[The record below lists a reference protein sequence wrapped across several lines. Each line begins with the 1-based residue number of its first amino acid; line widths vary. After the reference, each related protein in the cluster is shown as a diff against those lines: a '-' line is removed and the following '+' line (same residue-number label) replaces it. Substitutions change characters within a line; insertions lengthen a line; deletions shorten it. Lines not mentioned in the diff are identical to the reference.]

1 MNERMESIKFD
12 DRKGLEN
19 LKETDN
25 FYLDPDLQKELRDL
39 TVGDPKVL
47 RENSASILSNLKRL
61 REKDQKLGSSFK
73 LNINDAREYTSIL
86 RPCHDTSGQALLQI
100 LEDGKFLPQY
110 EVTKQYSGIESRTT
124 ETDKGI
130 NSDLSVFCTF
140 DLFRGFMGNNYSVIF
155 KKEILEKPSSYFSFN
170 DIAALIPNYDTASSY
185 ESKRYLDEYRKRVIP
200 GKDAT
205 EVLAEIAATFKN
217 RYEDFHSHV
226 SWSDEIFEKI
236 GIPKSSS
243 EHISDRPEIHLL
255 NPIVDDIEA
264 VVINDWK
271 EKDEAVED
279 EVIKQLK
286 KLGIPFKYC
295 GDIDVEG
302 QKLPETFFKE
312 LEKQQQNRGTA

>member
-12 DRKGLEN
+12 DKKGLEN

-25 FYLDPDLQKELRDL
+25 FYLDPELQKELRDL
-39 TVGDPKVL
+39 TVGDPEVL
-47 RENSASILSNLKRL
+47 RENSSRILSNLKGL
-61 REKDQKLGSSFK
+61 REKDQKLGSNFQLS
-73 LNINDAREYTSIL
+73 INDAREYTNIL
-86 RPCHDTSGQALLQI
+86 RPCHETSGQVLLQI

-110 EVTKQYSGIESRTT
+110 EVAKQYPGIKSRTT

-140 DLFRGFMGNNYSVIF
+140 DLFRGFGGNNYSVIF

-185 ESKRYLDEYRKRVIP
+185 QSKRYLDEYRKRVIP
-200 GKDAT
+200 GKDAP

-236 GIPKSSS
+236 GIPKSSAAKAAG
-243 EHISDRPEIHLL
+243 HISDRPEIHLL
-255 NPIVDDIEA
+255 SPTVDDIEA

-271 EKDEAVED
+271 EKDEVVEK
-279 EVIKQLK
+279 EVLKKLK

-295 GDIDVEG
+295 SDIDVEG

-312 LEKQQQNRGTA
+312 LEKQQ